1 MDEQGVQMHIVS
13 ETGETTA
20 VARARDL
27 IFRVQRAIER
37 MGANP
42 GRFYMGDG
50 APDTNDLSIF
60 RG

>member
-1 MDEQGVQMHIVS
+1 MHIVS
-13 ETGETTA
+13 ETGETAA

>member
-1 MDEQGVQMHIVS
+1 MHIVS
-13 ETGETTA
+13 ETGETAA

-37 MGANP
+37 VGANP
-42 GRFYMGDG
+42 ERYMGDG
-50 APDTNDLSIF
+50 APYANDLSIF